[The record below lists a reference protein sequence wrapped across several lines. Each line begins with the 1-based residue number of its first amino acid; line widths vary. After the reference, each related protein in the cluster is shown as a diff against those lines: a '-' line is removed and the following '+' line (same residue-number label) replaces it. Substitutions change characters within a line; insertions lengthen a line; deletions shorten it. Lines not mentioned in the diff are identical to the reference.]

1 MPSEK
6 IKNSLTLVED
16 DLHALY
22 TNFTDNLIL
31 PTSGTRTSSIY
42 LSWVCWFCS
51 RKSAIFHYTLTWLL
65 QEVVVAIKN
74 KYCKA
79 FYTDDSMDTW
89 AILPVV
95 QWKGTKRTSQAVLLE
110 LDSAHQPT
118 RWIDHAFCLQEI
130 PFRFSEVYSKNDN
143 FRH

>member
-22 TNFTDNLIL
+22 TNFTDNLIV
-31 PTSGTRTSSIY
+31 PTSGTRTSAIY

-51 RKSAIFHYTLTWLL
+51 RKSAIFHYILTWLL

-74 KYCKA
+74 IYCKTFLYWWSYEYLSYFTSCSVKGHQA
-79 FYTDDSMDTW
+79 DKPSSSTW
-89 AILPVV
+89 AWFRPPTNSLNRSCLLLARYHILIFE
-95 QWKGTKRTSQAVLLE
+95 SL
-110 LDSAHQPT
+110 
-118 RWIDHAFCLQEI
+118 F
-130 PFRFSEVYSKNDN
+130 
-143 FRH
+143 